1 METASTR
8 ETEPDNRASDDQG
21 ESEDLPGET
30 LSEELMRHWINERFA
45 PEVLQHQEELL
56 EKALSRIQ
64 QQVRASSLALDVLAN
79 NPEDLSSGNHFRLM
93 LIETEIEHLRY
104 ICKAYARC
112 RMLKL
117 DKFFDHCLMDPETRS
132 RLSKVDLEY
141 CSREQTLVH
150 NLLYDSV
157 LDQLPSKYRKLDE
170 DHMSVWTPRPEFI
183 RPDLDEG
190 VFAMVRSPCGP
201 VYLPNSE
208 PLMLEKGSIH
218 FITYRSIKPFLE
230 SGHVKLG

>member
-1 METASTR
+1 MEAESSVDRPSTHPG
-8 ETEPDNRASDDQG
+8 EIEDQ
-21 ESEDLPGET
+21 EDLPKEK
-30 LSEELMRHWINERFA
+30 LSEQLIRHWINERFA
-45 PEVLQHQEELL
+45 PEVLAHQEELL
-56 EKALSRIQ
+56 EKILSRIQ
-64 QQVRASSLALDVLAN
+64 QQSLALDVLSN
-79 NPEDLSSGNHFRLM
+79 NPEELSSDDHFRLM

-112 RMLKL
+112 RMHKL

-157 LDQLPSKYRKLDE
+157 LDQLPIKYRKLDE
-170 DHMSVWTPRPEFI
+170 DHMII
-183 RPDLDEG
+183 RPNLDQS
-190 VFAMVRSPCGP
+190 VFIIVRSSCGP
-201 VYLPNSE
+201 VYIPHEE

-218 FITYRSIKPFLE
+218 FINYRSIKSFLE

>member
-1 METASTR
+1 METIAMR
-8 ETEPDNRASDDQG
+8 DTEPDDRASDDQE
-21 ESEDLPGET
+21 ESQDLPEET

-56 EKALSRIQ
+56 ERALSRIQ
-64 QQVRASSLALDVLAN
+64 QQSLALDVLAN

-170 DHMSVWTPRPEFI
+170 DHMII

-190 VFAMVRSPCGP
+190 VFAIVRSPCGP